1 VNLFTKLALILQS
14 RQVRLPVMPKVPT
27 FPTLRLGNK
36 SASKAVIFSVG
47 LATTVVATGIFF
59 AVKDVANATWEWP
72 EQGAVY
78 RLPQTMGEQLDP
90 YADGT
95 ESQTLKINL
104 AAGTR
109 LSSLKLIDIEIGRAS
124 TPCVTIERASGTTG
138 WLYVDNWTITGVS
151 ATSADFA
158 NMEIGSLV
166 MSGVFVDG
174 HTMEATLDATIAEIS
189 AESSRS
195 SGEFLAENSVVDQIV
210 IVLLGDATINNLVM
224 TDIDCGALG
233 TGWNIDYVKAGML
246 TIGSA
251 ANPSKWGDGDGIDA
265 ADFVVNSTVKARTI
279 TDFIVDTPL
288 SIR

>member
-1 VNLFTKLALILQS
+1 MTLFDKIC
-14 RQVRLPVMPKVPT
+14 RMVGDRRLPAPRMPSIRWFRVGFANRHVTKVVVMAIMVS
-27 FPTLRLGNK
+27 G
-36 SASKAVIFSVG
+36 AAVSVG
-47 LATTVVATGIFF
+47 LWF
-59 AVKDVANATWEWP
+59 AVKDIANASWDWP
-72 EQGAVY
+72 EAGAVY
-78 RLPQTMGEQLDP
+78 RLPQTMGEQLGP
-90 YADGT
+90 YEDGT

-109 LSSLKLIDIEIGRAS
+109 LSSLKLIDMEIGRAS
-124 TPCVTIERASGTTG
+124 TPCVTIERTSGTSG

-174 HTMEATLDATIAEIS
+174 HTMEATIDATIAEIS
-189 AESSRS
+189 AESTRS
-195 SGEFLAENSVVDQIV
+195 SGEFLAENSVVDRI
-210 IVLLGDATINNLVM
+210 IISMLGDATINNLVM

-251 ANPSKWGDGDGIDA
+251 TNPSKFGDGDGIDA

-279 TDFIVDTPL
+279 TDNIVDTPL

>member
-1 VNLFTKLALILQS
+1 MTLFDKICRMVGDRRIPAPKMPTIRL
-14 RQVRLPVMPKVPT
+14 VRVGFANKHVTTIVVMAIMVS
-27 FPTLRLGNK
+27 GV
-36 SASKAVIFSVG
+36 AVSVG
-47 LATTVVATGIFF
+47 LWF
-59 AVKDVANATWEWP
+59 AVKDVVNASWDWP
-72 EQGAVY
+72 EAGAEY
-78 RLPQTMGEQLDP
+78 HLPQTMGEQLGP
-90 YADGT
+90 YDDGT

-174 HTMEATLDATIAEIS
+174 HTMEATLDASIAEIS
-189 AESSRS
+189 AESSRY
-195 SGEFLAENSVVDQIV
+195 SGEFLAEDSVVDRI
-210 IVLLGDATINNLVM
+210 IISMLGDATINNLVM

-233 TGWNIDYVKAGML
+233 TGWNIDYVKVGML

-251 ANPSKWGDGDGIDA
+251 TNPSKFGDGDGIDA

-279 TDFIVDTPL
+279 TDFVVDTPI
-288 SIR
+288 SVR

>member
-1 VNLFTKLALILQS
+1 
-14 RQVRLPVMPKVPT
+14 
-27 FPTLRLGNK
+27 
-36 SASKAVIFSVG
+36 
-47 LATTVVATGIFF
+47 
-59 AVKDVANATWEWP
+59 
-72 EQGAVY
+72 
-78 RLPQTMGEQLDP
+78 MGEQLGP
-90 YADGT
+90 YEDGT

-109 LSSLKLIDIEIGRAS
+109 LSSLKLIDMEIGRAS
-124 TPCVTIERASGTTG
+124 TPCVTIERTSGTSG

-174 HTMEATLDATIAEIS
+174 HTMEATIDATIAEIS
-189 AESSRS
+189 AESTRS
-195 SGEFLAENSVVDQIV
+195 SGEFLAENSVVDRI
-210 IVLLGDATINNLVM
+210 IISMLGDATINDLVM

-233 TGWNIDYVKAGML
+233 TGWNIDYVKVGML

-251 ANPSKWGDGDGIDA
+251 TNPSKFGDGDGIDA

-279 TDFIVDTPL
+279 TDFVVDTPI
-288 SIR
+288 SVR

>member
-1 VNLFTKLALILQS
+1 MVGD
-14 RQVRLPVMPKVPT
+14 RRLPAPKMPSIRW
-27 FPTLRLGNK
+27 FR
-36 SASKAVIFSVG
+36 VG
-47 LATTVVATGIFF
+47 FANRYATTVVVMAIMVSGVAVSVGLWF
-59 AVKDVANATWEWP
+59 AVKDVVNASWDWP
-72 EQGAVY
+72 EAGAVY
-78 RLPQTMGEQLDP
+78 RLPQTMGEQLGP
-90 YADGT
+90 YEDGT

-109 LSSLKLIDIEIGRAS
+109 LSSLKLIDMEIGRAS
-124 TPCVTIERASGTTG
+124 TPCVTIERASGTSG

-174 HTMEATLDATIAEIS
+174 HTMEATIDATIAEIS
-189 AESSRS
+189 AESTRS
-195 SGEFLAENSVVDQIV
+195 SGEFLAENSVVDRI
-210 IVLLGDATINNLVM
+210 IISMLGDATINDLVM

-233 TGWNIDYVKAGML
+233 TGWNIDYVKVGML

-251 ANPSKWGDGDGIDA
+251 TNPSKFGDGDGIDA

-279 TDFIVDTPL
+279 TDNIVDTPL

>member
-1 VNLFTKLALILQS
+1 MTLFDKICRMVGDRRIPAPKMPTIRLARVGFANKHVTTI
-14 RQVRLPVMPKVPT
+14 VVMAIMVS
-27 FPTLRLGNK
+27 G
-36 SASKAVIFSVG
+36 AAVSVG
-47 LATTVVATGIFF
+47 LWF
-59 AVKDVANATWEWP
+59 AVKDIANASWDWP
-72 EQGAVY
+72 EAGAEY
-78 RLPQTMGEQLDP
+78 RLPQTMGEQLGP
-90 YADGT
+90 YEDGT

-109 LSSLKLIDIEIGRAS
+109 LSSLKLIDMEIGRAS
-124 TPCVTIERASGTTG
+124 TPCVTIERASGTSG

-174 HTMEATLDATIAEIS
+174 HTMEATIDATIAEIS
-189 AESSRS
+189 AESTRS
-195 SGEFLAENSVVDQIV
+195 SGEFLAENSVVDRI
-210 IVLLGDATINNLVM
+210 IISMLGDATINDLVM

-233 TGWNIDYVKAGML
+233 TGWNIDYVKVGML

-251 ANPSKWGDGDGIDA
+251 TNPSKFGDGDGIDA

-279 TDFIVDTPL
+279 TDFVVDTPI
-288 SIR
+288 SVR